1 MTPEAQQRAIQ
12 METGLMTEGWSPTY
26 ADPDNSGGHPEAEPY
41 DFLNDLNACHEM
53 EKTLTPNLFW
63 AYYERIIGDFDLYE
77 GEANPMIIHATASH
91 RAECFLKTLNL
102 WEESK

>member
-41 DFLNDLNACHEM
+41 DFLNDLNAMHEASL
-53 EKTLTPNLFW
+53 TLQ
-63 AYYERIIGDFDLYE
+63 ARDLHKYCRRLCE
-77 GEANPMIIHATASH
+77 IKGSNKGTTASSAQ
-91 RAECFLKTLNL
+91 RAEAFLKTLNL